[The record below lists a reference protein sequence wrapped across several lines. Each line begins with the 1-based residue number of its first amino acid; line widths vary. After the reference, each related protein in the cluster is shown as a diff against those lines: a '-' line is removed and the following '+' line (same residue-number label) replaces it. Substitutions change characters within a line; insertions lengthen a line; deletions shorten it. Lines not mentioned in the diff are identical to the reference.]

1 MLYKA
6 NILDW
11 YLYLWLFTIFKNL
24 NINIS
29 ALHCRT
35 IHSEHQMNIKCL
47 SMTQENESKCI
58 EQRWKYK
65 VGQINR
71 LFCFYKNTIIKII
84 NHYFVSWNSRIIR
97 V

>member
-24 NINIS
+24 NINII

-47 SMTQENESKCI
+47 SMTQEKESKCI

-65 VGQINR
+65 VGQIV
-71 LFCFYKNTIIKII
+71 KITTPPFPEI
-84 NHYFVSWNSRIIR
+84 S
-97 V
+97 